1 MNKKVYF
8 AGSIRGGRDDAGLYR
23 SIIEY
28 IQKTDTVLTEHV
40 GDLSL
45 SVLER
50 GRSKDALIWAQ
61 DTGWLKE
68 SDLVIAECTNPSLGV
83 GYELAFA
90 EAHGIPCY
98 CFYDPDKVQLS
109 AMIAG
114 DAYFTVLPYRRA
126 EEIYPQL
133 DRILNN

>member
-8 AGSIRGGRDDAGLYR
+8 AGSIRGGRADAGLYR